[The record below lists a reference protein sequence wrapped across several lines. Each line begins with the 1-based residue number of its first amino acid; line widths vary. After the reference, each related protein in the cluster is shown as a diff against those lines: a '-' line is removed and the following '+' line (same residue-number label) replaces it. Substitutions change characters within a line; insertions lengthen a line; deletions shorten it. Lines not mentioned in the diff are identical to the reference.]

1 LIVRLDKSCS
11 YCFLLGFIFAYT
23 LTLRNIF
30 NPYNEFVRNENITDR
45 RVSIMDKEFLTVRT
59 LASLLD
65 MSEQT
70 AYKLSREGI
79 IPGRIKV
86 GKSVRFNKEVV
97 MNWLQNGGAS
107 HDIKD

>member
-1 LIVRLDKSCS
+1 MCLS
-11 YCFLLGFIFAYT
+11 
-23 LTLRNIF
+23 
-30 NPYNEFVRNENITDR
+30 ENNSLKTGG
-45 RVSIMDKEFLTVRT
+45 VFTMDKEFLNVRT

-79 IPGRIKV
+79 IPGRVKV
-86 GKSVRFNKEVV
+86 GKSVRFNKEIV

-107 HDIKD
+107 DDSKD